1 MENDIKEKLPS
12 IRENVRLAPYT
23 TFDIGGEAKYF
34 LEVEEKEQLIEAIKL
49 SKENNIPFFILGKG
63 SNLLISDEGFNGLV
77 IKVNFRKIN
86 FEGERVVCGAGVLLN
101 KLVKRLTEESL
112 SGLEWAIGIPGTVG
126 GAIRG
131 NAGAFGGSMIDNIL
145 EVEVLKLNS
154 EIEIR
159 KYNKE
164 ELKVDYRDSIF
175 KKEKNAVIISASFNF
190 KKGNKEEIKK
200 KVNEY
205 LNYRKEKHPV
215 SFLSAGSI
223 FKNPQ
228 GKSAGELIEKCGLK
242 GKKIGGAK
250 ISEKHSNF
258 IINIGNAEAKDVLDL
273 ISLAKKEVKDNFGIE
288 LEEEIELV
296 GF

>member
-23 TFDIGGEAKYF
+23 TFNIGGEAKYF
-34 LEVEEKEQLIEAIKL
+34 LEVEEREQLIEAIEV

-77 IKVNFRKIN
+77 IKVNFKKIN
-86 FEGERVVCGAGVLLN
+86 VEGERVVCGAGVLLN

-112 SGLEWAIGIPGTVG
+112 LDLEWAIGIPGTVG

-145 EVEVLKLNS
+145 EVEVLRLNP

-175 KKEKNAVIISASFNF
+175 KKEKNVVIISASFNF
-190 KKGNKEEIKK
+190 KKGNKEEIEK
-200 KVNEY
+200 KVSEY

-215 SFLSAGSI
+215 SFPSAGSI

-228 GKSAGELIEKCGLK
+228 DKSAGELIEKCGLK

-273 ISLAKKEVKDNFGIE
+273 ISLAKKEVKDKLGIE